1 MRSDR
6 RRLLLALAGL
16 GLASA
21 GTASAAPAV
30 SSELEEH
37 ELEVP
42 GESLAKRCLVLVPRG
57 AKSSGAQRLLIL
69 CHGLGETS
77 SQALGVRAF
86 ADRYGLVRSF
96 ERLRTPPVARVL
108 KDVKYLTDARL
119 AELNAELGQRPFGGF
134 VIACPFTPNVYKQ
147 PSTEAALGRY
157 AAWLGDGVLP
167 SLRRDFGVAQG
178 PAAVAIDGVSLG
190 GYVSLE
196 VFLRRPELFG
206 AVGCM
211 QGAFGQP
218 LADQYVNRFEQVL
231 SRVGHRALRIA
242 TSSADGGRAASE
254 RLSKRLAQRG
264 IPNTFSVSTGPHDQ
278 RWLREVGTLE
288 LLLHYDRALPVS
300 ASRSEAT

>member
-6 RRLLLALAGL
+6 RRLLLAAAGL
-16 GLASA
+16 GLAWPGRA
-21 GTASAAPAV
+21 FAAPPASA
-30 SSELEEH
+30 ELEEH

-42 GESLAKRCLVLVPRG
+42 GERLASRCLVLVPRG
-57 AKSSGAQRLLIL
+57 AKSTGQRLLLL

-86 ADRYGLVRSF
+86 ADRYGLLRSF
-96 ERLRTPPVARVL
+96 ERLRSPPVAREL

-119 AELNAELGQRPFGGF
+119 VELNAELAQRPFAGF

-147 PSTEAALGRY
+147 PSTQAALTRY
-157 AAWLGDGVLP
+157 AAWLCDGLLP
-167 SLRRDFGVAQG
+167 SLRRKFGVAEG
-178 PAAVAIDGVSLG
+178 PEAVALDGVSLG

-218 LADQYVNRFEQVL
+218 IADKYVGRFEQAL
-231 SRVGHRALRIA
+231 SGVGKRSLRIA
-242 TSSADGGRAASE
+242 TSSADGGRAVSE
-254 RLSKRLAQRG
+254 RLSKRLTQRG
-264 IPNTFSVSTGPHDQ
+264 ITNTFSVSPGPHDQ

-288 LLLHYDRALPVS
+288 MLLHYDRTLPVARGEHS
-300 ASRSEAT
+300 

>member
-16 GLASA
+16 GLAWPR
-21 GTASAAPAV
+21 TTLAALAA

-37 ELEVP
+37 EIEVP
-42 GESLAKRCLVLVPRG
+42 GERLAKRCLVLVPRG
-57 AKSSGAQRLLIL
+57 AKSGGRQRLLVL

-77 SQALGVRAF
+77 SEGLGIRAF

-119 AELNAELGQRPFGGF
+119 AELNAELERRPFGGF

-147 PSTEAALGRY
+147 PSTEAALTRY
-157 AAWLGDGVLP
+157 AAWLADGVLP
-167 SLRRDFGVAQG
+167 RVRSTFGVAEG
-178 PAAVAIDGVSLG
+178 PEAVALDGVSLG

-196 VFLRRPELFG
+196 VFLRRPEAFG

-211 QGAFGQP
+211 QGAFRQP
-218 LADQYVNRFEQVL
+218 IADRYVNRFEQVL
-231 SRVGHRALRIA
+231 SRVGHRSLRIA

-254 RLSKRLAQRG
+254 RLSKRLSQRG
-264 IPNTFSVSTGPHDQ
+264 IPNTFSLSPGPHDQ
-278 RWLREVGTLE
+278 RWLREVGTLD
-288 LLLHYDRALPVS
+288 LLLHYDRALPVT
-300 ASRSEAT
+300 AARSEGT